1 MEITMSKKHHETRS
15 TSSEPGTH
23 SHRKDRKQNLT
34 GMWIGLGIV
43 ILVTTAFLIFRP
55 KSTLPTEIS
64 AAQAYE
70 KYQQGAFFLDVR
82 TQAEWDQG
90 HIAKSTLIPLDSLQ
104 ARLNELPQDQDIVVI
119 CRSGA
124 RSKEGAAILRQ
135 AGFTRVTCMTGGLQ
149 AWVAAGYTLTN

>member
-1 MEITMSKKHHETRS
+1 MPKQRHVKRS
-15 TSSEPGTH
+15 TPSKTGSRSRT
-23 SHRKDRKQNLT
+23 KDRKQNLI
-34 GMWIGLGIV
+34 GLWIGLGIV
-43 ILVTTAFLIFRP
+43 VLVTAAFLLFRP

-64 AAQAYE
+64 AASAYE

-82 TQAEWDQG
+82 TQQEWDQG
-90 HIAKSTLIPLDSLQ
+90 HVAKSTLIPLDNLQ
-104 ARLNELPQDQDIVVI
+104 DRLGELPRDQDIVVI

-149 AWVAAGYTLTN
+149 AWVAAGYPITN